1 MGLMTQSGTAQ
12 WFGIGSKNTTSDYM
26 GGSAGRQC
34 AVQQLANLGL
44 GQENKHRKYLRL
56 MKTMGSL
63 LLFKEVFLG
72 QRNRHVLLAERDL
85 GPVQTRGRTFID
97 FSWARIS
104 FQMVLVLLLFFFPQD
119 VISPF

>member
-1 MGLMTQSGTAQ
+1 MTQSGTAQ
-12 WFGIGSKNTTSDYM
+12 WFVIGSENTTSDYM
-26 GGSAGRQC
+26 GGSASRQR

-85 GPVQTRGRTFID
+85 GPVQTHGRTFID
-97 FSWARIS
+97 FSWVRIS
-104 FQMVLVLLLFFFPQD
+104 FQMVLVLLLFFFPRM
-119 VISPF
+119 